1 MKTHQKFCVT
11 FKSNKRIKYMYSNRF
26 ATFKFGK
33 TNNAL
38 LILKIN
44 LSARLRLCGRR
55 RQKIERKLPKEI
67 KEARKRLS
75 TREKD
80 IWFPNNRNKMKLVW
94 KYSLQS
100 GESYKKIT
108 SFSINSKSEVNTY
121 NIIIRM
127 AEMTTHI

>member
-67 KEARKRLS
+67 KKRES
-75 TREKD
+75 GYPRE
-80 IWFPNNRNKMKLVW
+80 RR
-94 KYSLQS
+94 
-100 GESYKKIT
+100 T
-108 SFSINSKSEVNTY
+108 SDFQTIETK
-121 NIIIRM
+121 
-127 AEMTTHI
+127 